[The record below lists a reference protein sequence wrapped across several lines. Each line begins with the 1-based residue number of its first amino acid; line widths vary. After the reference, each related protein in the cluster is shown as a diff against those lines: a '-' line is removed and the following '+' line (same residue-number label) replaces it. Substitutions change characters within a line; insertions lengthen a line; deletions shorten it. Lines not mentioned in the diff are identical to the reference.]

1 MQKLWL
7 DFFCRVFAEFDIA
20 YLSVSVKQISSCMK
34 FVFLFFALKPVG
46 KFNNTAGVDK
56 PSQVP
61 RPTWDSP
68 MYGFITPLFLLYIWN
83 LLGRARHKGVAT
95 HHHTEL

>member
-7 DFFCRVFAEFDIA
+7 NFFCRVFAEFDIA

-46 KFNNTAGVDK
+46 KFNNTVGVDK
-56 PSQVP
+56 PDRDKPARLIIRLLS
-61 RPTWDSP
+61 
-68 MYGFITPLFLLYIWN
+68 GFTK
-83 LLGRARHKGVAT
+83 RSSRT
-95 HHHTEL
+95 